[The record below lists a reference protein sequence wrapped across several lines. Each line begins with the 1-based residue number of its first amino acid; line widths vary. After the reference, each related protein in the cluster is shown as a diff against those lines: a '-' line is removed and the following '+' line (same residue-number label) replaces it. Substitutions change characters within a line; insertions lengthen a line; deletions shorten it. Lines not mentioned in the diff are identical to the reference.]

1 MELLLPQM
9 GLIFW
14 TIFSI
19 LLLLLPILALV
30 SILRSDFKDKTNKLL
45 WVLIILFL
53 PFIGPVLY
61 FLIGRKQRM
70 QIA

>member
-1 MELLLPQM
+1 MELLLPQT

-19 LLLLLPILALV
+19 LLLLFPILALV
-30 SILRSDFKDKTNKLL
+30 SILNSTFKDKTNKML
-45 WVLIILFL
+45 WVLIILFM
-53 PFIGPVLY
+53 PFIGPMLY
-61 FLIGRKQRM
+61 FIIGRNQRL